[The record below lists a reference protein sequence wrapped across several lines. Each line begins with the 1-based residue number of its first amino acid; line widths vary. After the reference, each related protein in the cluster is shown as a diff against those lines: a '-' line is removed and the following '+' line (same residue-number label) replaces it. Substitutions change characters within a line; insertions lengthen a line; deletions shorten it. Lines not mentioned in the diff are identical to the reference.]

1 MEFGRI
7 FEKWVR
13 KSLNSL
19 QQSVHGILDIKATV
33 GDKACATGNCRK
45 VNLSDGMP
53 DPLATLSPAREYE
66 VDNVSGYLSD
76 LAMEI
81 SNKSVEYDNT

>member
-1 MEFGRI
+1 
-7 FEKWVR
+7 
-13 KSLNSL
+13 
-19 QQSVHGILDIKATV
+19 
-33 GDKACATGNCRK
+33 
-45 VNLSDGMP
+45 MP

-81 SNKSVEYDNT
+81 SNKSVEYDNTWDIWGACSKMSK